1 MINEKTFTD
10 FRFVLG
16 YPQLD
21 KFKDEASECQDLSE
35 LYSFKINRSG
45 GTYSED
51 DTEQK
56 LKDLRT
62 KLTKEIYD
70 YLVDNNTYIV
80 TFDDAREQL
89 IIGKSKQEVDELVN
103 DYRINDVKDWDGY
116 DVNSVDLFEKWFN
129 QRDYI
134 NIDRNPY
141 RIKEQISMKENK
153 KISLEEATIKALYDS
168 LPDDTEDVEGV
179 VDDILV
185 ITDPEITSD
194 EYDEVIEKAQEII
207 EDTPEGKIPFDEEYV
222 GEYVQRCP
230 RCGNAFVEKD
240 VLEPGATC
248 PICLEQPESFIV
260 IGKIE
265 ATEDDAKDEETK
277 EDTEIPDEE
286 VDKVDSE
293 EETNETN
300 ETNETEEPEKQVA
313 SKEVPQGNKL
323 QEGKLEEEENK
334 KYSTTYIN
342 NTIAD
347 IENLINEWTENL
359 VKTKEQYDNETDEKE
374 KEDLQ
379 EYMDMVARQLSDL
392 EKDLIKW
399 KNISKSNK
407 NESINSDGFPN
418 DEDLQKYFQGLDK
431 LPETLELDGIT
442 YNMEQYGGSGDNSYV
457 IYTDANNSDSYIK
470 VFYTMNKIDDNH
482 YQGVKEITGVSD
494 LRENK
499 SLTESEEETSFQEI
513 VDMMMDAE
521 DYSDLYAA
529 SELIIDEDLKDQVTT
544 MITEC
549 EEDEDDV
556 DTAAS
561 LVTTDLLDNLVMNG
575 KLNESKKVEEALD
588 MDVLVTDKVFQD
600 LKEMEDYIEANNFDI
615 LDIDQRNEQVI
626 VTDITSSDGMQ
637 EVYQYEEQPDSTFKI
652 IRKVREEKM

>member
-21 KFKDEASECQDLSE
+21 KFKDEASECQELSE
-35 LYSFKINRSG
+35 LYSFKTNRSG

-168 LPDDTEDVEGV
+168 LPEDVEGV

-265 ATEDDAKDEETK
+265 ATEDDAEDEETK

-286 VDKVDSE
+286 VDEVDSE
-293 EETNETN
+293 E

-313 SKEVPQGNKL
+313 SKEVPEGNKL
-323 QEGKLEEEENK
+323 QEGKLEEENK
-334 KYSTTYIN
+334 QYSTTYIN
-342 NTIAD
+342 NTIED
-347 IENLINEWTENL
+347 IENLINEWNENL
-359 VKTKEQYDNETDEKE
+359 AKAKEQFDNETDEKE

-379 EYMDMVARQLSDL
+379 QYMDMVAKQLSDL
-392 EKDLIKW
+392 EKDLSKW
-399 KNISKSNK
+399 KNINKSNK

-561 LVTTDLLDNLVMNG
+561 LVTTDLLDNLVMDG

-600 LKEMEDYIEANNFDI
+600 LKEMEDYIEANNFDV

-626 VTDITSSDGMQ
+626 VTDVTLSDGMQ

>member
-103 DYRINDVKDWDGY
+103 DYRINDAKDWDGY

-134 NIDRNPY
+134 NIDRNIY
-141 RIKEQISMKENK
+141 RIKEQIDMKENK

-168 LPDDTEDVEGV
+168 LPDDTDDVEGV

-265 ATEDDAKDEETK
+265 ATEDDAEDEETK

-286 VDKVDSE
+286 VDEVDSE
-293 EETNETN
+293 EETN

-313 SKEVPQGNKL
+313 SKEVPEGNKL
-323 QEGKLEEEENK
+323 QEGKLEEENK
-334 KYSTTYIN
+334 QYSTTYIN
-342 NTIAD
+342 NTVDD
-347 IENLINEWTENL
+347 IENLINEWNENL
-359 VKTKEQYDNETDEKE
+359 AKAKEQFDNETDEKE

-379 EYMDMVARQLSDL
+379 QYMDMVAKQLSDL
-392 EKDLIKW
+392 EKDLSKW
-399 KNISKSNK
+399 KNINKSDKINEAKNVDLKNDNGFEKDLEASYNNAVEAGLSGQELENELIDSFKNNELYKGYYNVKSIEKAVKQFIKNQKDLDESKCNK

-418 DEDLQKYFQGLDK
+418 NEDLQKYFQGLNK

-470 VFYTMNKIDDNH
+470 VFYAMNKINDNH

-529 SELIIDEDLKDQVTT
+529 SELIVDEDLKDQVTT

-549 EEDEDDV
+549 EEDGDDI
-556 DTAAS
+556 DTASS
-561 LVTTDLLDNLVMNG
+561 LITTDLLDDLVMDG
-575 KLNESKKVEEALD
+575 KLNESKKV
-588 MDVLVTDKVFQD
+588 
-600 LKEMEDYIEANNFDI
+600 NN
-615 LDIDQRNEQVI
+615 
-626 VTDITSSDGMQ
+626 
-637 EVYQYEEQPDSTFKI
+637 
-652 IRKVREEKM
+652 

>member
-21 KFKDEASECQDLSE
+21 KFKDEASECQELSE
-35 LYSFKINRSG
+35 LYSFKTNRSG

-103 DYRINDVKDWDGY
+103 DYRINDAKDWDGY

-277 EDTEIPDEE
+277 EDTEIPNEE
-286 VDKVDSE
+286 VDEVNSE
-293 EETNETN
+293 E
-300 ETNETEEPEKQVA
+300 ETNETEEPERQVA

-323 QEGKLEEEENK
+323 QEGKLEEDK
-334 KYSTTYIN
+334 QYSTTYIN
-342 NTIAD
+342 NTIED
-347 IENLINEWTENL
+347 IENLINEWNENL
-359 VKTKEQYDNETDEKE
+359 AKAKEQFDNETDEKE
-374 KEDLQ
+374 KENLQ
-379 EYMDMVARQLSDL
+379 QYMDMVAKQLSDL
-392 EKDLIKW
+392 EKDLSKW
-399 KNISKSNK
+399 KNINKSNK

-482 YQGVKEITGVSD
+482 YQGVKKITGVSD

-556 DTAAS
+556 DIAAS
-561 LVTTDLLDNLVMNG
+561 LVTTDLLDDLVMDG
-575 KLNESKKVEEALD
+575 KLNESKKVKEALD

>member
-1 MINEKTFTD
+1 
-10 FRFVLG
+10 
-16 YPQLD
+16 
-21 KFKDEASECQDLSE
+21 
-35 LYSFKINRSG
+35 
-45 GTYSED
+45 
-51 DTEQK
+51 
-56 LKDLRT
+56 
-62 KLTKEIYD
+62 
-70 YLVDNNTYIV
+70 
-80 TFDDAREQL
+80 
-89 IIGKSKQEVDELVN
+89 
-103 DYRINDVKDWDGY
+103 
-116 DVNSVDLFEKWFN
+116 
-129 QRDYI
+129 
-134 NIDRNPY
+134 
-141 RIKEQISMKENK
+141 MKEKN
-153 KISLEEATIKALYDS
+153 LNLQEATIKALYDS
-168 LPDDTEDVEGV
+168 LPDDTKDVEGV

-277 EDTEIPDEE
+277 EDTEIPNEE
-286 VDKVDSE
+286 VDEVDSE

-300 ETNETEEPEKQVA
+300 ETEEPERQVA
-313 SKEVPQGNKL
+313 SKEVPEGNKL

-359 VKTKEQYDNETDEKE
+359 AKTKEQFDNETDEKE

-379 EYMDMVARQLSDL
+379 EYMNMVARQLSDL

-418 DEDLQKYFQGLDK
+418 DEDLHKYFQGLDK

-442 YNMEQYGGSGDNSYV
+442 YNMEQYGGNGDNSYV

-482 YQGVKEITGVSD
+482 YEGVKEITGVSD

-556 DTAAS
+556 DIAAS
-561 LVTTDLLDNLVMNG
+561 LVTTDLLDDLVMDG
-575 KLNESKKVEEALD
+575 KLNESKKVKEALD

>member
-1 MINEKTFTD
+1 
-10 FRFVLG
+10 
-16 YPQLD
+16 
-21 KFKDEASECQDLSE
+21 
-35 LYSFKINRSG
+35 
-45 GTYSED
+45 
-51 DTEQK
+51 
-56 LKDLRT
+56 
-62 KLTKEIYD
+62 
-70 YLVDNNTYIV
+70 
-80 TFDDAREQL
+80 
-89 IIGKSKQEVDELVN
+89 
-103 DYRINDVKDWDGY
+103 
-116 DVNSVDLFEKWFN
+116 
-129 QRDYI
+129 
-134 NIDRNPY
+134 
-141 RIKEQISMKENK
+141 MKEKN
-153 KISLEEATIKALYDS
+153 LNLQEATIKALYDS

-286 VDKVDSE
+286 VNTDEEVDEVDSE
-293 EETNETN
+293 EETNET
-300 ETNETEEPEKQVA
+300 EEPERQVA

-323 QEGKLEEEENK
+323 QEGKLEEENK
-334 KYSTTYIN
+334 QYSTTYIN
-342 NTIAD
+342 NTIED
-347 IENLINEWTENL
+347 IENLINEWNENL
-359 VKTKEQYDNETDEKE
+359 AKAKEQFDNETDEKE

-379 EYMDMVARQLSDL
+379 QYMDMVAKQLSDL
-392 EKDLIKW
+392 EKDLSKW
-399 KNISKSNK
+399 KNINKSNK

-561 LVTTDLLDNLVMNG
+561 LVTTDLLDNLVMDG

-588 MDVLVTDKVFQD
+588 MDILVTDKVFQD
-600 LKEMEDYIEANNFDI
+600 LKEMEDYIEANNFDV

-626 VTDITSSDGMQ
+626 VTDVTLSDGMQ

>member
-1 MINEKTFTD
+1 
-10 FRFVLG
+10 
-16 YPQLD
+16 
-21 KFKDEASECQDLSE
+21 
-35 LYSFKINRSG
+35 
-45 GTYSED
+45 
-51 DTEQK
+51 
-56 LKDLRT
+56 
-62 KLTKEIYD
+62 
-70 YLVDNNTYIV
+70 
-80 TFDDAREQL
+80 
-89 IIGKSKQEVDELVN
+89 
-103 DYRINDVKDWDGY
+103 
-116 DVNSVDLFEKWFN
+116 
-129 QRDYI
+129 
-134 NIDRNPY
+134 
-141 RIKEQISMKENK
+141 MKEKN
-153 KISLEEATIKALYDS
+153 LNLQEATIKALYDS

-207 EDTPEGKIPFDEEYV
+207 EDTPEGKISFDEEYV

-265 ATEDDAKDEETK
+265 ATEDADNNEETE
-277 EDTEIPDEE
+277 EDTEIPNEEVNNDEE
-286 VDKVDSE
+286 TETDSDE
-293 EETNETN
+293 
-300 ETNETEEPEKQVA
+300 ETNETEEPERQIA
-313 SKEVPQGNKL
+313 SKEVPQGNIL
-323 QEGKLEEEENK
+323 QEGKLEEENK
-334 KYSTTYIN
+334 QYSTTYIN
-342 NTIAD
+342 NTVDD
-347 IENLINEWTENL
+347 IENLINEWNENL
-359 VKTKEQYDNETDEKE
+359 AKAKEQFDNETDEKE

-379 EYMDMVARQLSDL
+379 QYMDMVAKQLSDL
-392 EKDLIKW
+392 EKDLSKW
-399 KNISKSNK
+399 KNINKSDKINEAKNVDLKNDNGFEKDLEASYNNAVEAGLSGQELENELIDSFKNNELYKGYYNVKSIEKAVKQFIKNQKDLDESKCNK

-418 DEDLQKYFQGLDK
+418 NEDLQKYFQGLNK

-470 VFYTMNKIDDNH
+470 VFYAMNKIDDNH

-529 SELIIDEDLKDQVTT
+529 SELIVDEDLKDQVTT

-549 EEDEDDV
+549 EEDGDDI
-556 DTAAS
+556 DTASS
-561 LVTTDLLDNLVMNG
+561 LVTTDLLDDLVMDG
-575 KLNESKKVEEALD
+575 KLNESKKV
-588 MDVLVTDKVFQD
+588 
-600 LKEMEDYIEANNFDI
+600 NN
-615 LDIDQRNEQVI
+615 
-626 VTDITSSDGMQ
+626 
-637 EVYQYEEQPDSTFKI
+637 
-652 IRKVREEKM
+652 